1 MEQLIKIQKMQK
13 NNIADIEYFAP
24 IDQMIEDYQGFYLV
38 YEVQENK
45 SVVPLTEFNNLIKDS
60 NKELENKDIASIAK
74 QLLKAIQIM
83 SKNAII
89 LKNLKPANIFMNDM
103 DLIV

>member
-13 NNIADIEYFAP
+13 NNIADIDYFAP